1 MIMTWIMRIPYTA
14 LYIALIVLVNWAF
27 VVIPPIQLPG
37 GVIWP
42 PMTVVVGL
50 IFVVRDF
57 AQREIGHYVLG
68 AMGIGVLLSYFMA
81 GPDVAMA
88 SATAFL
94 ISELADWA
102 VYSFTKLP
110 LSQRVIWS
118 SVISTPIDTFVF
130 LSMLGFFSVTGAAVM
145 TLSKLLGAV
154 VVWWL
159 IRRREQR
166 GDALAA

>member
-1 MIMTWIMRIPYTA
+1 MRIPFTA

-27 VVIPPIQLPG
+27 VVVEPIRLPG

-88 SATAFL
+88 SVTAFL
-94 ISELADWA
+94 ISEIADWA

-145 TLSKLLGAV
+145 TLSKLLGAI

-166 GDALAA
+166 GNALAA

>member
-1 MIMTWIMRIPYTA
+1 MRIPYTA

-27 VVIPPIQLPG
+27 VVVDPIRLPG

-42 PMTVVVGL
+42 PMTIVVGL

-81 GPDVAMA
+81 GPDVAVA

-94 ISELADWA
+94 ISEIADWA